1 MFIGAES
8 GFAGENQSVL
18 ISADVGRSFRSTGD
32 KTLRARATLAP
43 PAFEAVH
50 ESAEVASRRWE
61 AG

>member
-18 ISADVGRSFRSTGD
+18 ISADVSRSFRNTGD
-32 KTLRARATLAP
+32 KTLRARATLPP
-43 PAFEAVH
+43 PAFKAVH
-50 ESAEVASRRWE
+50 ESAEEASRRWE